1 MKIKVLLSLISI
13 SLFTCSVFP
22 QTEFVNRV
30 KNGNFDIYD
39 YSNPEFYWVSPN
51 FPGGV
56 LVEGNHTPTY
66 LQYCINPPSVRFSG
80 GEGYYMEQE
89 IEVESNKSYKFEF
102 IGRIH
107 NSISVNGNVPN
118 DKGYTLEALILNNET
133 ELCKLIVN
141 TNTNTDYS
149 TEFTVPDGV
158 NKVKVKFFKPQKG
171 VAFIDD
177 VKVYN
182 EEEIVTPEPPVEETV
197 GLPSMKLQHETKE
210 LVLGGIHNETTI
222 TVTTPDGE
230 TVTFEAGTSDTFTF
244 NFEGKSLGK
253 YVFELTGKQEKTF
266 VINTNALNTDE

>member
-1 MKIKVLLSLISI
+1 MKIKVLLSLILI
-13 SLFTCSVFP
+13 SLFTCNVFA
-22 QTEFVNRV
+22 QTEYVNRV
-30 KNGNFDIYD
+30 KNGNFDIYE
-39 YSNPEFYWVSPN
+39 YSSPEFYWVSSY
-51 FPGGV
+51 FPGQV
-56 LVEGNHTPTY
+56 LVEGIHTPTY

-80 GEGYYMEQE
+80 GEGLSMEQE
-89 IEVESNKSYKFEF
+89 IEVEANKSYKFEF

-107 NSISVNGNVPN
+107 DAISVDGGKPN
-118 DKGYTLEALILNNET
+118 SKGYTLEALILNGET

-197 GLPSMKLQHETKE
+197 GLTSMKLQHETKE